1 MEALIFIIILFGV
14 PYLILTYRHIIPY
27 ASFFSPIVLSY
38 GLGIIL
44 SILNEEKNNELFKI
58 ATWVSQI
65 SIVIAIP
72 MLLYGSHAIK
82 NLFRFKKVALSFL
95 VAVISSALSCFAIA
109 YWFQNDLAFFAQ
121 VGGMLTGLYIGGTPN
136 LQAIGL
142 ATQGDPNLT
151 VQLTAADTLV
161 GGSYLV
167 CLTSFIPMI
176 ISRILP
182 AYRYSENEHPINEHH
197 LTIKKEKKALF
208 SLIMYTFAWLGVLFA
223 FLHWLN
229 LNENTALILFLI
241 TGISIISSSL
251 TFISNKSI
259 ISFTFGEYLLIVFAL
274 SLSFQGKWS
283 EILKGSN
290 VIITI
295 TALSM
300 YGSILLHLIISK
312 ILRIDRDTFLITSTA
327 AIYGPPFVTQ
337 IASVIK
343 NKELLMPGIMAGLTG
358 YALGNYIGLAVYYLL
373 IYFQSL
379 ING

>member
-1 MEALIFIIILFGV
+1 
-14 PYLILTYRHIIPY
+14 
-27 ASFFSPIVLSY
+27 
-38 GLGIIL
+38 
-44 SILNEEKNNELFKI
+44 
-58 ATWVSQI
+58 
-65 SIVIAIP
+65 
-72 MLLYGSHAIK
+72 
-82 NLFRFKKVALSFL
+82 
-95 VAVISSALSCFAIA
+95 
-109 YWFQNDLAFFAQ
+109 
-121 VGGMLTGLYIGGTPN
+121 
-136 LQAIGL
+136 
-142 ATQGDPNLT
+142 
-151 VQLTAADTLV
+151 
-161 GGSYLV
+161 
-167 CLTSFIPMI
+167 
-176 ISRILP
+176 
-182 AYRYSENEHPINEHH
+182 
-197 LTIKKEKKALF
+197 
-208 SLIMYTFAWLGVLFA
+208 
-223 FLHWLN
+223 
-229 LNENTALILFLI
+229 
-241 TGISIISSSL
+241 
-251 TFISNKSI
+251 
-259 ISFTFGEYLLIVFAL
+259 LIVFAL